1 MEFSSRISKVFFSEQ
16 IILGFGFPDI
26 IKSKQFKS
34 IEPNEFNNVLIV
46 CQVCLIDKGPKHE
59 FEGSIIT
66 VIHSF

>member
-1 MEFSSRISKVFFSEQ
+1 MTQFDLQS
-16 IILGFGFPDI
+16 I
-26 IKSKQFKS
+26 IKLKQFKS

-66 VIHSF
+66 VI